1 MNEVTT
7 RKQFQPSFCCTFIY
21 HLHCGKILLRAKQET
36 HITQSLMH
44 AFSLK
49 KCSKTKKQ
57 IKYLVYYQTSNFSQS
72 VWFLTRFFVCQKSK
86 NPSRSILVLEAQFKP
101 KWTWKHWK
109 QCKSRVY
116 FEQKRRSMIT
126 KQVNCA
132 ATNKEVYEATNQPQ
146 CYFFW

>member
-49 KCSKTKKQ
+49 KCSKTKK
-57 IKYLVYYQTSNFSQS
+57 YLVYYQTSNFSQS
-72 VWFLTRFFVCQKSK
+72 VWFLTRFFFVCQKSK

-109 QCKSRVY
+109 QCKSREECILNRREKVY
-116 FEQKRRSMIT
+116 DYQTGELCS
-126 KQVNCA
+126 N
-132 ATNKEVYEATNQPQ
+132 E
-146 CYFFW
+146 